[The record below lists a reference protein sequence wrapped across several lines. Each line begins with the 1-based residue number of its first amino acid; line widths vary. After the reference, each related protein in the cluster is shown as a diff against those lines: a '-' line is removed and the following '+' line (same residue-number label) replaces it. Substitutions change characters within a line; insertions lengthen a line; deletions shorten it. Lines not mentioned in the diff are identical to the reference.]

1 MFFFTR
7 YKNAPL
13 ATFISFISGFFLLGA
28 LYFSIGY
35 FLGWGNLKAEL
46 SMVGSLAAAAVCAG
60 IWFGLRTLAENM
72 AVRKQKKMAGHAKP
86 AVPAAKTQPEEEPE
100 KPAVSP
106 ESLRA
111 SSAGVAVPSG
121 TTARESVP
129 VPASPTPAKK
139 KYGVWIA
146 VLLVL
151 LAAGIGLFVLKGRSG
166 TNEQSSASGQSSAS
180 EQPSASGWKKAEK
193 APEIL
198 NLTWNSQEQTVVIT
212 FRKNGLKGTFS
223 YFDHY
228 GRTTD
233 EKHVSYGDEIE
244 YSADDVITVS
254 TKSGNF
260 IPGEWQTFY
269 IMMENEEE
277 KTYARSE
284 PIDIQI
290 PINRSSG
297 QRAVV
302 NFSIQPI
309 KFNSLKSLA
318 DGINAAYEKGYD
330 EYEKY
335 LKSHV
340 DQVIQADVELT
351 RNWLKVVFISPSG
364 VVGVTSFYGRFSEQ
378 IARMFLQVI
387 PVEKGQYLIRFYDW
401 DNLCLADPDTYAFTV
416 E

>member
-28 LYFSIGY
+28 LYFLIGY
-35 FLGWGNLKAEL
+35 YLGWGNLKAEM
-46 SMVGSLAAAAVCAG
+46 SMVGSLAAAAACAG

-72 AVRKQKKMAGHAKP
+72 AVRKQKKLAGEA
-86 AVPAAKTQPEEEPE
+86 T
-100 KPAVSP
+100 
-106 ESLRA
+106 
-111 SSAGVAVPSG
+111 
-121 TTARESVP
+121 RESVP

-151 LAAGIGLFVLKGRSG
+151 LAAGIGLFVLKGQSS
-166 TNEQSSASGQSSAS
+166 TNVQPNEQANRQPSAS

-198 NLTWNSQEQTVVIT
+198 NLAWNSQEQTVDIT
-212 FRKNGLKGTFS
+212 FRKNGLKGTFF

-228 GRTTD
+228 GRTSD
-233 EKHVSYGDEIE
+233 KKQIGYGDEVE
-244 YSADDVITVS
+244 YSTNDVITVS

-260 IPGEWQTFY
+260 VPGEWQTFY
-269 IMMENEEE
+269 IQMENEEE

-284 PIDIQI
+284 PMDIQI

-309 KFNSLKSLA
+309 KFNSLKSLV
-318 DGINAAYEKGYD
+318 DGMKAAYEKDYD

-335 LKSHV
+335 VKAHL
-340 DQVIQADVELT
+340 DQVIQAEVELT
-351 RNWLKVVFISPSG
+351 KNWLKVVFISPSG
-364 VVGVTSFYGRFSEQ
+364 VVDVTSFFGRFSER
-378 IARMFLQVI
+378 IASMFVQTV

-401 DNLCLADPDTYAFTV
+401 DNLCLADPDTYSFTV